1 MKGQLLGASELTSDV
16 VVQADVCIVGSGAGG
31 AVLAAGLAERGLYVV
46 VLEEG
51 SAYTSKDFRR
61 LDEAWSL
68 PHLYQERGTR
78 ATADLAITV
87 LQGRSVGGGTTV
99 NWTTCFRTPPRILE
113 HWQRAHGLALTEQEL
128 APHFEAIEQRLGI
141 ARWDSLPPNPNND
154 TLMRGATALGWQVD
168 RTSRNVRGCANSG
181 YCGFGCPFDAK
192 QAMHLTFIPDALS
205 RGATVLSDTRALRL
219 EVQGDRVVAVHAQ
232 RMDPERDRELP
243 IRVRIE
249 AERVVLSAGALGS
262 PALLMRSGLG
272 GPVVGRRTFLH
283 PVVGVVG
290 RYPERVDGWYGA
302 PQSVASHEHVDRGA
316 GEVGFFL
323 EAAPIHPMLSGASL
337 PGFGAGKQELI
348 AELSHKS
355 SLIAICVDGILPGD
369 EGGTVTVRDDGR
381 IRLDYPISE
390 ALARAFRDAHGLLGK
405 VHFAAG
411 AAGIATLH
419 SEPVILEEASQLSTL
434 GDLRYGAHEHA
445 IFSAHQMGGCTMGPD
460 PERSVVDEKLRHHGM
475 ANLWVVDGSVLPTG
489 LGVNPSETIY
499 GLAHWATQHVAG

>member
-1 MKGQLLGASELTSDV
+1 MKGQLLGAAELTSDRV
-16 VVQADVCIVGSGAGG
+16 VKADVCIVGSGAGG

-46 VLEEG
+46 MIEEG
-51 SAYTSKDFRR
+51 SAYTARDFRR

-99 NWTTCFRTPPRILE
+99 NWTTCFRTPARILE
-113 HWQRAHGLALTEQEL
+113 HWQKVHGLDLSAQEL

-141 ARWDSLPPNPNND
+141 ERWDTAPPNPNND

-205 RGATVLSDTRALRL
+205 RGATVLSDTRAMSL

-243 IRVRIE
+243 IHVRVE
-249 AERVVLSAGALGS
+249 ADRVVLSAGALGS

-272 GPVVGRRTFLH
+272 GPAVGRRTFLH

-290 RYPERVDGWYGA
+290 RYEQRVDGWYGA
-302 PQSVASHEHVDRGA
+302 PQSVASHEHVDRGPD
-316 GEVGFFL
+316 EVGFFL
-323 EAAPIHPMLSGASL
+323 EAAPVHPMLSGASL
-337 PGFGAGKQELI
+337 PGFGAGKQELMG
-348 AELSHKS
+348 ELSHKS
-355 SLIAICVDGILPGD
+355 SLIAICVDGLLPGD
-369 EGGTVTVRDDGR
+369 EGGTVTLRDDGR

-390 ALARAFRDAHGLLGK
+390 TLARAFREAHELLGK

-411 AAGIATLH
+411 AVGVATLH
-419 SEPVILEEASQLSTL
+419 SEPVLLGGASELPRL
-434 GDLRYGAHEHA
+434 RELRYGAHEHA
-445 IFSAHQMGGCTMGPD
+445 IFSAHQMGGCAMGPD
-460 PERSVVDEKLRHHGM
+460 PATSVVDTRLRHHGM
-475 ANLWVVDGSVLPTG
+475 GNLWVVDGSVLPTA

-499 GLAHWATQHVAG
+499 GIAHWAVGHVTG